1 MQVLPLE
8 DLVFP
13 SVMGSGFKNQV
24 RTGKWVRNHDFLL
37 QWLISAISCFFLFFL
52 ISPLC
57 TSHRIPYLATIYLVP
72 RNSTVY
78 CQSPQFPE
86 FWGTLVATLI
96 LLLSMIIMSTCRPQL
111 VQNLLVPTD
120 TRELSSMATPATVSS
135 SLQRTATCS
144 VMLETPSLIHSRC
157 I

>member
-13 SVMGSGFKNQV
+13 SVMGSGFKNQL
-24 RTGKWVRNHDFLL
+24 RTGKWVKNHDFLL
-37 QWLISAISCFFLFFL
+37 QWLISAIRFFFFP
-52 ISPLC
+52 PLR
-57 TSHRIPYLATIYLVP
+57 TSHRIPYLATIYLIR
-72 RNSTVY
+72 RNKMVY

-86 FWGTLVATLI
+86 FGGNLVATLI
-96 LLLSMIIMSTCRPQL
+96 LLLCMIIMSTCRPQL

-135 SLQRTATCS
+135 SLQRTAACS
-144 VMLETPSLIHSRC
+144 VMLETPSLIHSWW